1 MAELKTQRTGAS
13 GDEFIDAIPAESVRQ
28 DCRTL
33 VDLLRR
39 VTAAEP
45 EMWGNSIIGFG
56 DYHYKYA
63 SGREND
69 WFYLGFAPR
78 NRELALYVVADMERF
93 EGLLQRLGKHRTSKY
108 CLYIKRLSDIDMDVL
123 GQIASASL
131 QHLKRMPKRVTRCAN
146 RRLELARKR

>member
-13 GDEFIDAIPAESVRQ
+13 VAEFIDAIPDESVRQ

-39 VTAAEP
+39 VTGAEP
-45 EMWGNSIIGFG
+45 EMWGTSIIGFG

-78 NRELALYVVADMERF
+78 KRELALYVVADMERF
-93 EGLLQRLGKHRTSKY
+93 KGLLQRLGKYRTGKY
-108 CLYIKRLSDIDMDVL
+108 CLYVKRLSDIDLGVL
-123 GQIASASL
+123 EQIAAASL
-131 QHLKRMPKRVTRCAN
+131 QYLKDIEASR
-146 RRLELARKR
+146 

>member
-1 MAELKTQRTGAS
+1 VAELKTRRTGAS
-13 GDEFIDAIPAESVRQ
+13 VDEFIDAISDESVRQ

-39 VTAAEP
+39 VTGAEP
-45 EMWGNSIIGFG
+45 AMWGDSIVGFG

-78 NRELALYVVADMERF
+78 KRELALYVVADMERF
-93 EGLLQRLGKHRTSKY
+93 EDLLRRLGKHRTSKY
-108 CLYIKRLSDIDMDVL
+108 CLYVKRLSDIDLDVL
-123 GQIASASL
+123 EQIAAVSL
-131 QHLKRMPKRVTRCAN
+131 QYLKDI
-146 RRLELARKR
+146 ESSD

>member
-13 GDEFIDAIPAESVRQ
+13 VDEFIDAISDESVRQ

-33 VDLLRR
+33 VDLMRR
-39 VTAAEP
+39 VTGAEP
-45 EMWGNSIIGFG
+45 EMWGDSIVGFG

-78 NRELALYVVADMERF
+78 KRELALYVIADMKRF
-93 EGLLQRLGKHRTSKY
+93 AYLVRRLGKYRTGKY
-108 CLYIKRLSDIDMDVL
+108 CLYVKRLSDIDVDVL
-123 GQIASASL
+123 EQIASASL
-131 QHLKRMPKRVTRCAN
+131 QYLKDA
-146 RRLELARKR
+146 EASD

>member
-13 GDEFIDAIPAESVRQ
+13 VDEFIDAIPDESVRQ

-39 VTAAEP
+39 VTGAEP
-45 EMWGNSIIGFG
+45 EMWGDSIVGFG

-78 NRELALYVVADMERF
+78 KRELALYVVADIVRF
-93 EGLLQRLGKHRTSKY
+93 EDLLQRLGKYRTSKY
-108 CLYIKRLSDIDMDVL
+108 CLYVKRLSDVDLDVL
-123 GQIASASL
+123 EQIAAASL
-131 QHLKRMPKRVTRCAN
+131 QYLKDA
-146 RRLELARKR
+146 EASD